1 MFHTGNKVERNSF
14 RNVHLFFLSTVKLRI
29 TFTCLSQNT
38 LKERLDIMYYVWI
51 VSKFNSSLKL
61 VQRPLL
67 TM

>member
-14 RNVHLFFLSTVKLRI
+14 RNVHLFLLSTVKLRI

>member
-14 RNVHLFFLSTVKLRI
+14 RNVYLFFLSTVKLRI

>member
-1 MFHTGNKVERNSF
+1 MFHPGNKVERNSF
-14 RNVHLFFLSTVKLRI
+14 RNVYLFFLSTVKLRI

>member
-1 MFHTGNKVERNSF
+1 MFHPGNKVERNSF
-14 RNVHLFFLSTVKLRI
+14 RNVHLFLLSTVKLRI